1 MSVKQ
6 TEYCFLFKQEN
17 SFDLLHLRIIDTE
30 LRLHCRFRM
39 AVLMGTRWFPY
50 VESSSK
56 KEGKKE
62 AADVALRVLMAEGS
76 YQMNDTPSSV
86 CVLCTYCIVCLIGV
100 IFVSGAQKL
109 TFNHA
114 VN

>member
-1 MSVKQ
+1 
-6 TEYCFLFKQEN
+6 
-17 SFDLLHLRIIDTE
+17 
-30 LRLHCRFRM
+30 M
-39 AVLMGTRWFPY
+39 AVLMGGRWFPY

-86 CVLCTYCIVCLIGV
+86 CVLCTCCIVCFIGV
-100 IFVSGAQKL
+100 IFVRGEQKL
-109 TFNHA
+109 TFKHTIN
-114 VN
+114 